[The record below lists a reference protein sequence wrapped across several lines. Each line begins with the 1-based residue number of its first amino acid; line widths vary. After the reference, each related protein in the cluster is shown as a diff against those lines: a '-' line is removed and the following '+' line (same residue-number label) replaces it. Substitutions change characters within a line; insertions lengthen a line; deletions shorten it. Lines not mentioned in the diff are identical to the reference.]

1 MENVVIDTPERID
14 EDIEDFKLK
23 ATIDDEKNY
32 TANKIKLCRDGDEG
46 KPLLFYTQELSRNF
60 RDPQDR
66 FGKRHIIKVFTPSNF
81 EASVDTALERKFNDT
96 ILAHKERIE
105 DYSPLTDIHSQEMNL
120 FIDEDTAEFLDDIG
134 VNVDGFG
141 EDFQGIESVY
151 ASPFMEEIAVDAG
164 KIKNQL
170 ADIRSKYI
178 IVKEQMAEEFE
189 EYLDP
194 RSVSDEDFAERLS
207 SEKLTE
213 GLVQTYLTLKEQID
227 QLEAQLGEVS
237 SAVFQETSS
246 KIRLPGVLKEKE
258 KENGLFTL

>member
-14 EDIEDFKLK
+14 DDIEEFKLK

-60 RDPQDR
+60 RDPQDQ

-105 DYSPLTDIHSQEMNL
+105 DYSPLSDIHSERMNL
-120 FIDEDTAEFLDDIG
+120 FMDEDTATFLDDIG

-141 EDFQGIESVY
+141 EDFQGMESVG
-151 ASPFMEEIAVDAG
+151 ATPFMEEVAADAG
-164 KIKNQL
+164 KIKRQL
-170 ADIRSKYI
+170 AGLRSKYVL
-178 IVKEQMAEEFE
+178 VKEQMADEFE

-194 RSVSDEDFAERLS
+194 RSVSDEDFDERLS
-207 SEKLTE
+207 REKISE
-213 GLVQTYLTLKEQID
+213 GLVQTYLALKEQIN

-237 SAVFQETSS
+237 KAVFQETSS
-246 KIRLPGVLKEKE
+246 RIRLPGVIKEKE
-258 KENGLFTL
+258 ENDGLFTL